1 MPIPDGW
8 RWLPLL
14 AVARLESGHTPSRNH
29 PEYWDGGIPW
39 IGIRD
44 ARRHHGLTITDT
56 EQKVSDLGLA
66 NSAARL
72 LPAGTVCLSRTA
84 SVGYVTI
91 MGRLMATSQDFV
103 NWVCSEELLPEYLK
117 YLLICE
123 KESLLSFS
131 EGAVHLTIY

>member
-1 MPIPDGW
+1 
-8 RWLPLL
+8 
-14 AVARLESGHTPSRNH
+14 AVARLESGHTPSRGH
-29 PEYWDGGIPW
+29 SEYWDGGIPW

-44 ARRHHGLTITDT
+44 ARRHHGLTIHET
-56 EQKVSDLGLA
+56 EQTVSELGLA

-91 MGRLMATSQDFV
+91 MGTQMATSQDFV
-103 NWVCSEELLPEYLK
+103 NWVCSEQLLPAYLK

-123 KESLLSFS
+123 KQSLLSFS
-131 EGAVHLTIY
+131 